1 MDYLSEAKA
10 LQTKLEK
17 IREDLHRH
25 PELGNQEKW
34 TSAFIEKILL
44 DLGFE
49 VKRMLG
55 TALVATLHCGKGDR
69 RVALRA
75 DMDALPVTESTGC
88 SYSSQNPGVMHACG
102 HDIHMT
108 SALGAAMLLA
118 KNMAN
123 LKGDVVL
130 LFQPDE
136 EGLGGAAR
144 MIAEGALD
152 GVTAV
157 FGGHVSPDI
166 PLGTVGI
173 KYRKFYAASNVYKV
187 VFKGKSCHGAT
198 PEKGTDSLLSAAEV
212 VTKIKTIHPSS
223 GDKAVVSTGIFNS
236 GTACNIIPGEAVI
249 EGVIR
254 TLGPDDR
261 DEMENKFKAVIAEV
275 CKKYGTTAEIN
286 LRRSHGGVVNTDA
299 ETELM
304 ERSARE
310 VLGDRFVIVLDEP
323 TMVTEDFGCFV
334 DATSGCFCHIGAGC
348 SLPLHS
354 PLFFP
359 GIEAAVTA
367 SAVYAK
373 TLDNY
378 LKVH

>member
-1 MDYLSEAKA
+1 MDYLSEAKT
-10 LQTKLEK
+10 LQPKLEK

-25 PELGNQEKW
+25 PELGNQEIW
-34 TSAFIEKILL
+34 TSSYIEKILM

-49 VKRMLG
+49 VKRVLG
-55 TALVATLHCGKGDR
+55 TALVATLHCGDGYK

-88 SYSSQNPGVMHACG
+88 PFTSQNPNTMHACG

-108 SALGAAMLLA
+108 SALGAAMLLS
-118 KNMAN
+118 KNKDN
-123 LKGDVVL
+123 LNGDVVL

-136 EGLGGAAR
+136 EGCGGAAR

-152 GVTAV
+152 GVSAV

-166 PLGTVGI
+166 PVGTVGI
-173 KYRKFYAASNVYKV
+173 KYGKFYAASNVYKV
-187 VFKGKSCHGAT
+187 VFKGVSCHGAT
-198 PEKGTDSLLSAAEV
+198 PEKGTDPLLSASEV
-212 VTKIKTIHPSS
+212 VTKLKTIHPSS
-223 GDKAVVSTGIFNS
+223 GDKAVVSTGLLNS

-261 DEMENKFKAVIAEV
+261 DEMENKFKAVIDEV
-275 CKKYGTTAEIN
+275 CSKYGTYAEIN
-286 LRRSHGGVVNTDA
+286 LRRSHGGVVNTDP
-299 ETELM
+299 ETALM

-310 VLGDRFVIVLDEP
+310 AIGDENVMILDSP

-334 DATSGCFCHIGAGC
+334 DATSGCFCHVGAGC
-348 SLPLHS
+348 SQPLHS
-354 PLFFP
+354 PLFLP
-359 GIEAAVTA
+359 EIEAAVTA

-378 LKVH
+378 LKEH

>member
-1 MDYLSEAKA
+1 MDYLSEAKT
-10 LQTKLEK
+10 LQPILEK

-25 PELGNQEKW
+25 PELGNKEIW
-34 TSAFIEKILL
+34 TSFYIEKILM

-49 VKRMLG
+49 VRRVLG
-55 TALVATLHCGKGDR
+55 TALVATLHCGNGDK

-88 SYSSQNPGVMHACG
+88 TFTSQNPNTMHACG

-108 SALGAAMLLA
+108 SALGAAMLLS
-118 KNMAN
+118 KNKDN
-123 LKGDVVL
+123 LNGDVVL

-136 EGLGGAAR
+136 EGCGGAAR

-152 GVTAV
+152 GVSAV

-166 PLGTVGI
+166 PVGTVGI
-173 KYRKFYAASNVYKV
+173 KYGKFYAASNVYKV
-187 VFKGKSCHGAT
+187 VFKGVSCHGAT
-198 PEKGTDSLLSAAEV
+198 PEKGTDPLLSAAEV
-212 VTKIKTIHPSS
+212 VTKLKTIHPSS
-223 GDKAVVSTGIFNS
+223 GDKAVVSTGLLNS

-261 DEMENKFKAVIAEV
+261 DDMENKFKAVIDEV
-275 CKKYGTTAEIN
+275 CSKYGTSAEIN
-286 LRRSHGGVVNTDA
+286 LRRSHGGVVNTDP
-299 ETELM
+299 ETALM

-310 VLGDRFVIVLDEP
+310 AIGDENVMILDSP

-334 DATSGCFCHIGAGC
+334 DATSGCFCHVGAGC
-348 SLPLHS
+348 SQPLHS
-354 PLFFP
+354 PLFLP
-359 GIEAAVTA
+359 EIEAAVTA

-378 LKVH
+378 LKEH

>member
-1 MDYLSEAKA
+1 MDYLSEAKT
-10 LQTKLEK
+10 LQPNLEK

-25 PELGNQEKW
+25 PELGNQEIW
-34 TSAFIEKILL
+34 TSSYIEKILM

-49 VKRMLG
+49 VKRVLG
-55 TALVATLHCGKGDR
+55 TALVATLHCGDGYK

-88 SYSSQNPGVMHACG
+88 PFTSQNPNTMHACG

-108 SALGAAMLLA
+108 SALGAAMLLS
-118 KNMAN
+118 KNKDN
-123 LKGDVVL
+123 LNGDVVL

-136 EGLGGAAR
+136 EGCGGAAR

-152 GVTAV
+152 GVSAV

-166 PLGTVGI
+166 PVGTVGI
-173 KYRKFYAASNVYKV
+173 KYGKFYAASNVYKV
-187 VFKGKSCHGAT
+187 VFKGVSCHGAT
-198 PEKGTDSLLSAAEV
+198 PEKGTDPLLSASEV
-212 VTKIKTIHPSS
+212 VTKLKTIHPSS
-223 GDKAVVSTGIFNS
+223 GDKAVVSTGLLNS

-261 DEMENKFKAVIAEV
+261 DEMENKFKAVIDEV
-275 CKKYGTTAEIN
+275 CSKYGTYAEIN
-286 LRRSHGGVVNTDA
+286 LRRSHGGVVNTDP
-299 ETELM
+299 ETALM

-310 VLGDRFVIVLDEP
+310 AIGDENVMILDSP

-334 DATSGCFCHIGAGC
+334 DATSGCFCHVGAGC
-348 SLPLHS
+348 SQPLHS
-354 PLFFP
+354 PLFLP
-359 GIEAAVTA
+359 EIEAAVTA

-378 LKVH
+378 LKEH